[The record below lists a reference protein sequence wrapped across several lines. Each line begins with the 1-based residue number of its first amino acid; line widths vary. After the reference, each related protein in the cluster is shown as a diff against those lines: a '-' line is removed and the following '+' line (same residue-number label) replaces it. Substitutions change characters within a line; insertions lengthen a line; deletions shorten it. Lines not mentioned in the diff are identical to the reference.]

1 VAWGKDRG
9 VVAVKAVLVM
19 DLVDNVYVPV
29 VDIAYPIKEGFR
41 VIRESAPNAVQ

>member
-1 VAWGKDRG
+1 MAWGKDRD
-9 VVAVKAVLVM
+9 VVAVKVALVL

-29 VDIAYPIKEGFR
+29 VDIAFPIKEEFR